1 MIINGVELEDIDIYD
16 LEVAEKY
23 DKVLENLKEIEQNNN
38 STNMSMVDTIK
49 IQCNAIFDVFNL
61 MFGEGTDKKVFGSK
75 VNLLVCM
82 EAFEELVS
90 QMNDKK
96 AEMEKITN
104 KYSTNRANRRS
115 KK

>member
-23 DKVLENLKEIEQNNN
+23 DKVLENLKEVEQNNN
-38 STNMSMVDTIK
+38 TSMNMVDIIK
-49 IQCNAIFDVFNL
+49 TQCNAIFNVFNT
-61 MFGEGTDKKVFGSK
+61 MFGEGTDKKVFGDR
-75 VNLLVCM
+75 VNLLICM
-82 EAFEELVS
+82 TAFEELVS

-96 AEMEKITN
+96 AEMETITN
-104 KYSTNRANRRS
+104 KYSPNRANRRT

>member
-23 DKVLENLKEIEQNNN
+23 DKVLENLKEVEQNNN
-38 STNMSMVDTIK
+38 TSMNVVDIIK
-49 IQCNAIFDVFNL
+49 TQCNAIFNVFNT
-61 MFGEGTDKKVFGSK
+61 MFGEGTDKKVFGDR
-75 VNLLVCM
+75 VNLLICM
-82 EAFEELVS
+82 TAFEELVS

>member
-1 MIINGVELEDIDIYD
+1 MLINGVELEDIDVYD

-23 DKVLENLKEIEQNNN
+23 DKSLERIKSIEENNKN
-38 STNMSMVDTIK
+38 VSMVEMIK
-49 IQCNAIFDVFNL
+49 INCNAIFDVFNL
-61 MFGEGTDKKVFGSK
+61 MFGEGTDKKVFGDR
-75 VNLLVCM
+75 VNLLICM
-82 EAFEELVS
+82 TAFEELVS

-104 KYSTNRANRRS
+104 KYTPNRANRRS